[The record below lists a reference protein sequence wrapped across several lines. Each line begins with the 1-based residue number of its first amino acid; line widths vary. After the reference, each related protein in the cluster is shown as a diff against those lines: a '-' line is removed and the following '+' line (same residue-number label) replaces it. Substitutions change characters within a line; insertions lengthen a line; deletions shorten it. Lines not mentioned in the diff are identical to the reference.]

1 MEQCAIIVPGA
12 VAHDGTRLSRA
23 VMHSL
28 LQDVRQGRY
37 AAGSRLPP
45 ERELARAFG
54 VSRPVVREA
63 LLALDVLGLVE
74 TRVGSGSYVAE
85 RMPDAGLATP
95 AAFAAPVSPFELL
108 DVLGTLECTAL
119 RHAADLI
126 DDEAIDRL
134 AALVPAPAQLTP
146 DLEHRSIEQANFE
159 HWHDAVHT
167 FHARLATCAQ
177 ESITGTLVRQL
188 WSLRRTDGDT
198 LRLLRKAWSA
208 QVLPA
213 CASLH
218 AILDALR
225 GRDTEAACAALRQ
238 IHLDTFEAVVETYAE
253 EEMGKARRSVSSLRA
268 RFAQGAAAG

>member
-28 LQDVRQGRY
+28 LQDIRQGRY

-74 TRVGSGSYVAE
+74 TRVGSGSYVSE
-85 RMPDAGLATP
+85 RMPDTGLTTP
-95 AAFAAPVSPFELL
+95 AAFAAAISPFELL

-119 RHAADLI
+119 RHGADLI

-134 AALVPAPAQLTP
+134 AALVPDPARLP
-146 DLEHRSIEQANFE
+146 RDFERNNFE

-177 ESITGTLVRQL
+177 ESIAGTLVRQM
-188 WSLRRTDGDT
+188 WSLRRTAPET
-198 LRLLRKAWSA
+198 VRLLHKAWQA
-208 QVLPA
+208 GILPSS
-213 CASLH
+213 CRLH

-225 GRDTEAACAALRQ
+225 GRDTEAAGAALRQ
-238 IHLDTFEAVVETYAE
+238 VHLDTFEAVVETYAE

-268 RFAQGAAAG
+268 RFAKGAAAG